1 MLNYPSAVHSIASF
15 SYSVPFQFLF
25 TQFALIGTSSAVVDA
40 HVDREL
46 DVQVE
51 RIHDRCSDHLLLKF
65 RAGD

>member
-1 MLNYPSAVHSIASF
+1 M
-15 SYSVPFQFLF
+15 
-25 TQFALIGTSSAVVDA
+25 VDA

-51 RIHDRCSDHLLLKF
+51 RIHDRCSDYLLLNF